1 MSNIYLFLT
10 VDSLELSLHVEQ
22 LLTWVEVAMILK
34 LSIPNSLYQRAPC
47 ALAIKLIAG
56 ECHSSSP
63 TTIHSWFRQW
73 FGAVIHSYIGYHG
86 RNTPVNHLWITV
98 YVLPDA
104 NIITTVSNHD
114 DDIKWKHFPRY
125 WPFVRR
131 IHRSPVNS
139 PHKGQWRGDL
149 MFFYMHQNNRLST
162 QSRHRWLE
170 TPSRSL
176 WRHCNEWRIYVS
188 VDWVA
193 CGLGNDMVIVS
204 RHNVTWTSYKLL
216 PIGPSG
222 SDFKEIRIKTNTM
235 SLRNTHLLNVA

>member
-34 LSIPNSLYQRAPC
+34 LSIPNSLYQRVPC

-63 TTIHSWFRQW
+63 TTIHYWFRQW

-104 NIITTVSNHD
+104 NIITTVLIMMMSSNGN
-114 DDIKWKHFPRY
+114 IFRVTGPLCGE
-125 WPFVRR
+125 FTG
-131 IHRSPVNS
+131 HRWIPLTKASDAEIWWV
-139 PHKGQWRGDL
+139 
-149 MFFYMHQNNRLST
+149 FYMHQNNRLST

-176 WRHCNEWRIYVS
+176 WRLCNEWRIYVS

-193 CGLGNDMVIVS
+193 CGLGNDMWPLLL
-204 RHNVTWTSYKLL
+204 TWFNFN
-216 PIGPSG
+216 PSM
-222 SDFKEIRIKTNTM
+222 DK
-235 SLRNTHLLNVA
+235 